1 MKKHGLI
8 KILSLVVIVLVILSW
23 IIPISQFTGT
33 EMAKAD
39 ITRVGFFDLINY
51 PFLAIQLFIQMI
63 IFILVIG
70 GFYAILNK
78 TGKYTELVEKI
89 AKKLKGK
96 EVAFLVIIA
105 FLFAGFSS
113 VFGFSVMLF
122 IFIPFI
128 VSIILLLGYDKI
140 VAFLVTIVSV
150 LVGVI
155 GSTYNLYI
163 SGYVNQMLSLNYT
176 DQIVAKIAL
185 FVLVFAL
192 YIMFTIKY
200 ANKVKKNSKESILPE
215 KTEDEFLGEKPKS
228 KSKKKA
234 WPIVVVMS
242 LLFAVFFMGTVP
254 WNDVFGITTFTSFNE
269 WLLTFEVGDHTIISY
284 ILGQIGELGT
294 WYYGE
299 LTLMLVI
306 ASFILCLV
314 YKIKVDD
321 AIEAFGEGAKKL
333 IKPAIVMALAM
344 VVVVITAYHPFF
356 TTIVDAIIGWM
367 DTFNIITV
375 FLLTIIGAIGSL
387 LNVEMVYLSQ
397 SVLPYLGVLFADST
411 PIIAVLFQA
420 IYGLTMFVAPTS
432 LMLILGLEYLKIPY
446 KTWLKFS
453 WKLVLQIL
461 AIVLAVVII
470 ITLI

>member
-8 KILSLVVIVLVILSW
+8 KILSLIVVLLVILSW
-23 IIPISQFTGT
+23 IIPVSQFTGT

-51 PFLAIQLFIQMI
+51 PFLAFQLFIQMI
-63 IFILVIG
+63 LFILVVG

-78 TGKYTELVEKI
+78 TGKYTSLVEAI

-96 EVAFLVIIA
+96 EVPFLVIVA

-128 VSIILLLGYDKI
+128 VSIILLLGYDKV

-163 SGYVNQMLSLNYT
+163 SGYVNQMLTLNYT
-176 DQIVAKIAL
+176 DQLVAKIAL
-185 FVLVFAL
+185 FVLAFAL

-215 KTEDEFLGEKPKS
+215 KTEDEFLGEKTKT
-228 KSKKKA
+228 KKKA
-234 WPIVVVMS
+234 WPIVLVMS
-242 LLFAVFFMGTVP
+242 LLFVVFFMGTVP
-254 WNDVFGITTFTSFNE
+254 WSDVFGITVFTDFNE
-269 WLLTFEVGDHTIISY
+269 WLLTLEVGGHTIVAY

-299 LTLMLVI
+299 VTLMVMIATVI
-306 ASFILCLV
+306 IALI
-314 YKIKVDD
+314 YKVKFNDAVDAFAEGTKKV
-321 AIEAFGEGAKKL
+321 
-333 IKPAIVMALAM
+333 IKPAVVMTLAM
-344 VVVVITAYHPFF
+344 VVVIITAYHPFF

-375 FLLTIIGAIGSL
+375 VLLTIIGAIGSVF
-387 LNVEMVYLSQ
+387 NVEMVYLSQ
-397 SVLPYLGVLFADST
+397 SVIPYLGVLFADST

-420 IYGLTMFVAPTS
+420 IYGVTMFVAPTS
-432 LMLILGLEYLKIPY
+432 LMVILGLEYLKIPY

-461 AIVLAVVII
+461 AVILAVVII
-470 ITLI
+470 LTLI